1 MNRTQA
7 LIARVN
13 STRMGLLARDRPGE
27 LDEALR
33 QKILVTGI
41 FRQMVEGQP
50 WRGCHDKQSPALYP
64 GVAAVKPLSLTGV
77 TVLVNLM
84 GS

>member
-27 LDEALR
+27 LDEVLR
-33 QKILVTGI
+33 QKIFFTGI
-41 FRQMVEGQP
+41 FRLIVEGQP
-50 WRGCHDKQSPALYP
+50 WRGSHDKQSPAPYP
-64 GVAAVKPLSLTGV
+64 GVAAVKPLFLTGSI
-77 TVLVNLM
+77 VLVNLM